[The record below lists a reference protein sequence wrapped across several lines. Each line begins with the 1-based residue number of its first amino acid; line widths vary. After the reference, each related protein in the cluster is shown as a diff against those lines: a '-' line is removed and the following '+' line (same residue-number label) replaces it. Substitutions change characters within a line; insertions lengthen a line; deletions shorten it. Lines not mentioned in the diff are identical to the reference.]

1 MSRPGLFK
9 KIQMYVFGSLAAGLI
24 RFIYATIRW
33 EIVAPADDANGQRVI
48 YAFWHGRMLML
59 PPYYKALKRRP
70 LYILISQH
78 GDGRL
83 IAFAIK
89 LLGIKSVAGSSSRR
103 GVAAMLEMMR
113 RLEDGGSIG
122 ITPDGPKGP
131 RHICKKGIVALAQQA
146 QVPIRPITYSV
157 QERWVIPS
165 WDRMIVPRPFSRGVV
180 VVGDLVSIDMG
191 EDEDSAR
198 LRIEEALNAIT
209 ARADGHWNAV

>member
-1 MSRPGLFK
+1 MSRPGLLK
-9 KIQMYVFGSLAAGLI
+9 KFQIYLFGSLAAGLI
-24 RFIYATIRW
+24 RLLYATIRW
-33 EIVAPADDANGQRVI
+33 EVVAPADEKDGPRAI

-59 PPYYKALKRRP
+59 PPYYTALKRRP
-70 LYILISQH
+70 LYMLISQH

-89 LLGIKSVAGSSSRR
+89 LLGIRSIAGSSSRR
-103 GVAAMLEMMR
+103 GVAATLELLSC
-113 RLEDGGSIG
+113 LEEGSSIG

-131 RHICKKGIVALAQQA
+131 RHVCKKGVVALAQQA

-180 VVGDLVSIDMG
+180 VLGDLVRFSEG
-191 EDEDSAR
+191 EDENAAR
-198 LRIEEALNAIT
+198 LRVEEALNGIT
-209 ARADGHWNAV
+209 ARADGHWDAV